1 MIRPKPLLSYS
12 PQTTK
17 TRRIKTAAVA
27 APRNT
32 STMWVI
38 VQFCLIFLQ
47 ILAATIPPV
56 YCDKDFTSNA
66 APSAISDESNAIKSS
81 IATSVINSNNDK
93 LLHRVA
99 RLTKVD
105 YALINDEISNN
116 SSHNSGNSYPYN
128 SAAYLASNGL
138 RTPLKPQKFYTKEE
152 RFSGA
157 GSGSKGKNANMVT
170 LNLVT
175 EPRKDICNGHCQCE
189 KKNAFTTVTCDFQ
202 KNPRLSPIFDKT
214 FKMPELAKSLIVKLG
229 PKTFFRLQEGFF
241 HNDTI
246 NRFIIE
252 GEMSEYEKVEIGTD
266 AFRGNNGPFP
276 EIVFTN
282 VFAIIILQRAFKQK
296 ASESCKVN
304 VTNSNDVLLFENSFE
319 NTQIRGSFVGI
330 KDLRISEKAFSSA
343 QAKLHIESSNIDN
356 IYRFDASIR
365 EIKFVKCTIG
375 TINPG
380 AFDVNNIHSIIF
392 ESCRI
397 DAIKSRAITEKLYS
411 EYVSITGATI
421 GLIESDAIYG
431 SGIKE
436 LKITNNK
443 IDTIS
448 ENAIYVTSIYVN
460 ISGNNV
466 KHLGSKWLHV
476 KDWSRVTVTGNQFG
490 VFGHML
496 LESSKNGDSC
506 AFEGNSLTSPQDGSL
521 NFTNPYCK
529 VREISVNKACRC
541 DFQWLERL
549 SDHDLRS
556 EIYCTI
562 DDKLGNCFNA
572 TILNFLKYFNEVC
585 DDTKTILDCKNNKNL
600 KKIEGRFFTAE
611 ELAAK
616 NRDIPQLIIMIGGS
630 LIMIIILVLLI
641 LLICHLC
648 KRSRKQATND
658 GSHGRSHVHEFS
670 SDERVVISQ
679 SLQLIQKKYPEI
691 YKKVNE
697 RIQIMYIADLPE
709 EKCVKT
715 TSQIVNLLNKVKSP
729 DADILA
735 LNRVLTEHLQSPL
748 PTAPPADQT
757 PIYSEPGMNDDFY
770 TSTTFSSIPGDSAGG
785 NVPGPEHIYAEPSC
799 AQQPLLPNEY
809 ASPADGHLESMDVY
823 TEPINERE
831 TNLTTPY
838 AVARPRTT
846 YQSPYRPI
854 QYATPMRTQY
864 SHQQQQTQQRQLP
877 DVLSQHHTQ
886 YPNNSATNTGTR
898 ITSPNPPMS
907 SSSVSTL
914 SNVRR
919 MAQDL
924 QGKSNFNPIA
934 KPRNMHLVAPPTYTA
949 PDIRHKQ
956 LIKNPSTTGVVASG
970 IVAAARGPN
979 EDIELDMRGA
989 TALPTDSGSN
999 HSGGSNETVQMDDV
1013 IQYADS

>member
-1 MIRPKPLLSYS
+1 MIRPKQLLSFS
-12 PQTTK
+12 PQATK
-17 TRRIKTAAVA
+17 TRTT
-27 APRNT
+27 T
-32 STMWVI
+32 STTMWVI

-47 ILAATIPPV
+47 ILATAIPPV
-56 YCDKDFTSNA
+56 HCDKDFPSTNSTA
-66 APSAISDESNAIKSS
+66 AAAIVAAASSISASQGSNAIANSP
-81 IATSVINSNNDK
+81 SNNDK

-105 YALINDEISNN
+105 YTLLSNDEANNN
-116 SSHNSGNSYPYN
+116 SRSHNAGGWHPYN

-152 RFSGA
+152 RFPSGNGA
-157 GSGSKGKNANMVT
+157 KGKNANMVT

-189 KKNAFTTVTCDFQ
+189 KKNAFTTVVCDFR
-202 KNPRLSPIFDKT
+202 KNSKLNPIFDKT
-214 FKMPELAKSLIVKLG
+214 FKMPELAKSLVVKLG

-252 GEMSEYEKVEIGTD
+252 GNMSEYEKVEIGTD
-266 AFRGNNGPFP
+266 AFQGNNGPFP
-276 EIVFTN
+276 EIAFTN
-282 VFAIIILQRAFKQK
+282 VFAIIILQRAFKQ
-296 ASESCKVN
+296 ANSESCKLN

-319 NTQIRGSFVGI
+319 NTQIKGTFVGI
-330 KDLRISEKAFSSA
+330 KDLRISEKAFTSA
-343 QAKLHIESSNIDN
+343 QARLHIESSNIDN

-411 EYVSITGATI
+411 EHVSITGASI

-466 KHLGSKWLHV
+466 KHLGTKWLHV
-476 KDWSRVTVTGNQFG
+476 KDWNRVTVTGNQFG

-496 LESSKNGDSC
+496 LESSKSSESC
-506 AFEGNSLTSPQDGSL
+506 AFESNSLTSPQDGSL
-521 NFTNPYCK
+521 NFTKPYCR

-541 DFQWLERL
+541 DTRWLERL

-572 TILNFLKYFNEVC
+572 TILNFLKYYNEVC

-600 KKIEGRFFTAE
+600 KKIQGRFFTAE

-616 NRDIPQLIIMIGGS
+616 NKDLPELIIIGAGV
-630 LIMIIILVLLI
+630 LISIIILVLFVCCLWRR
-641 LLICHLC
+641 LT
-648 KRSRKQATND
+648 KQSHADN
-658 GSHGRSHVHEFS
+658 SHGRSHVHEFS
-670 SDERVVISQ
+670 QEERVIINQ
-679 SLQLIQKKYPEI
+679 SSQLIQKKHPEY
-691 YKKVNE
+691 YKKFNE
-697 RIQIMYIADLPE
+697 LIQIMYIQDLPE
-709 EKCVKT
+709 KKCVKT
-715 TSQIVNLLNKVKSP
+715 ISQIVNLLNKVKNP
-729 DADILA
+729 GTDFMA

-748 PTAPPADQT
+748 PTAPPADHT
-757 PIYSEPGMNDDFY
+757 PIYSEPSMTGMDEDFN
-770 TSTTFSSIPGDSAGG
+770 TSTTFSGLPSDGFLGTVGAVG
-785 NVPGPEHIYAEPSC
+785 GPEHIYAEPSC

-809 ASPADGHLESMDVY
+809 ASPADGHLETVDVY

-831 TNLTTPY
+831 SNLTTPY
-838 AVARPRTT
+838 AVTRPRPT
-846 YQSPYRPI
+846 YQSPYRPM
-854 QYATPMRTQY
+854 QYATPPRTQY
-864 SHQQQQTQQRQLP
+864 THQQRQLP
-877 DVLSQHHTQ
+877 DVLSQHNTLNPHPATRTTA
-886 YPNNSATNTGTR
+886 PTNT
-898 ITSPNPPMS
+898 ITIA
-907 SSSVSTL
+907 
-914 SNVRR
+914 RR
-919 MAQDL
+919 MAQEL
-924 QGKSNFNPIA
+924 QDKTNFNPIA
-934 KPRNMHLVAPPTYTA
+934 KPRNMHLLAPPTYTA

-956 LIKNPSTTGVVASG
+956 LLKNPFTAAVGAG
-970 IVAAARGPN
+970 IAARGPS

-989 TALPTDSGSN
+989 TALPTATDSGSN
-999 HSGGSNETVQMDDV
+999 HSGGSNETVQIDDA